1 MFFVSGTPKILL
13 TLIVLVTVVVSVI
26 VNVNWNIFLDK
37 KIQLYSRQYL
47 RLIYISFEI
56 EGPMTYTSAEGKTT
70 LYGVVHGQG
79 TNEASCGISSLLIR
93 VSAPEI
99 LRWIK
104 LKIKEHD
111 KL

>member
-13 TLIVLVTVVVSVI
+13 TLIVLVTVGVSVI
-26 VNVNWNIFLDK
+26 VTVNSSTNYIIYGFW
-37 KIQLYSRQYL
+37 QYL
-47 RLIYISFEI
+47 MLIYISFQI

-104 LKIKEHD
+104 MP
-111 KL
+111 

>member
-1 MFFVSGTPKILL
+1 M
-13 TLIVLVTVVVSVI
+13 VTVVVSVI
-26 VNVNWNIFLDK
+26 VNINWSTNDMLW
-37 KIQLYSRQYL
+37 LWQYL
-47 RLIYISFEI
+47 MLVYISFEI

-93 VSAPEI
+93 LSAPEI

-104 LKIKEHD
+104 MKIKEYE

>member
-1 MFFVSGTPKILL
+1 M
-13 TLIVLVTVVVSVI
+13 
-26 VNVNWNIFLDK
+26 
-37 KIQLYSRQYL
+37 L
-47 RLIYISFEI
+47 RYISFEI
-56 EGPMTYTSAEGKTT
+56 EGPMTYTSAEGQTT

-99 LRWIK
+99 LGWIK
-104 LKIKEHD
+104 MKIEENQ

>member
-1 MFFVSGTPKILL
+1 M
-13 TLIVLVTVVVSVI
+13 VTVVVSVI
-26 VNVNWNIFLDK
+26 VNINWSTNDMLSI
-37 KIQLYSRQYL
+37 YL
-47 RLIYISFEI
+47 MLVYISFEI

-93 VSAPEI
+93 LSAPEI

-104 LKIKEHD
+104 MKIKEYE

>member
-1 MFFVSGTPKILL
+1 M
-13 TLIVLVTVVVSVI
+13 
-26 VNVNWNIFLDK
+26 
-37 KIQLYSRQYL
+37 L
-47 RLIYISFEI
+47 RYISFEI

-79 TNEASCGISSLLIR
+79 TNEAACGISSLLIR